1 MKYLGLVLVALL
13 AVQARS
19 AQAACGYES
28 CHATK
33 PNMINIHLVPHS
45 HDDVGWLKTVDQYFY
60 GHKNNIQHAGVQYII
75 DTVVSELVKNPDRRF
90 IQVETSFFAK
100 WWAEQSETGK
110 EIVKKLVN
118 EGRLQFTNGAWSMND
133 EAAVNYQSVIDQF
146 ALGLKFLDD
155 TFGVCGRP
163 TVGWQID
170 PFGHSREQ
178 ASLYAQMGYDG
189 EFFSRMDHNDK
200 GRRMI
205 DRDLE
210 MVWEASESLSDAKLF
225 TGLLYTFYW
234 DTPGF
239 CFDVHCS
246 DDPIIDADSYDNNVK
261 SRVDDFIAYAATV
274 AEKFRTNHIMIPMG
288 GDFQYEDAEVNYKN
302 MDKLIKYIN
311 ARQSSGSNYNI
322 IYSTPACY
330 LNSVHQS
337 VQSYPNK
344 TQDFFPYASDSN
356 SFWTGYFSSRPTQ
369 KRFER
374 DGNHMLQVAK
384 ELSVFADLSS
394 EQQKENLNYLR
405 QIMGVMQHHDAITGT
420 EKQAVSDDYDRLLY
434 DAILG
439 GESVSRDALRKLT
452 NLPNGEFESCLNL
465 NISECNFAKDNADN
479 LVVTLYNPLAHT
491 TNQYVRLPVKN
502 ENFQVTDSKGRVVAS
517 EVVPLSAQVVALPFR
532 DSDTQYELVF
542 KATVDKIAN
551 YYVKKVDSKA
561 IVEPEMDEEVPKRF
575 QKVHSLKTDAE
586 TREDG
591 ETVVQTSVSDY
602 SMYLIYIFLIFLYHI
617 LQTVK
622 IVIDNNS
629 GLLKTVEM
637 NGVSSNIVQS
647 FGDYRT
653 YDSGAY
659 LFRQYNQG
667 DFVVQDGDVEFSVHE
682 GKLVKEVH
690 QKFNDYT
697 SQVIRLYEGKDTVEF
712 EWLVG
717 PVPRDEEFGHEIVTI
732 FSSDIESN
740 GVFYTDANGR
750 ELLKREKDKREGF
763 NSELDRQ
770 PTAGNYYPI
779 TSRIAL
785 QDNNKRLAILND
797 RAQGGSSMQN
807 GQIELMLHRR
817 LTRDDGL
824 GVSETLNEEKY
835 GQPLIARGKVF
846 LVLNAADESTAA
858 EREWEKEHHLPL
870 WKFFSKNSGSTS
882 SPAKSVPSFDEF
894 PKSVHLLTLEP
905 WNEGEVLL
913 RVENYMDHI
922 EGKVV
927 SFNIRPLF
935 DYLNG
940 AEIRETTL
948 DGNLPLSDMKRFK
961 FHAEGSGARG
971 SEPEYYTSSHTP
983 LAVDASQE
991 DSDFSVT
998 LKPMQIRTFIVKTK

>member
-1 MKYLGLVLVALL
+1 K
-13 AVQARS
+13 
-19 AQAACGYES
+19 S
-28 CHATK
+28 CHETK
-33 PNMINIHLVPHS
+33 PNMVNIHLVPHS

-75 DTVVSELVKNPDRRF
+75 DTVVSELIKNPDRRF
-90 IQVETSFFAK
+90 IQVETSFFSK

-200 GRRMI
+200 GRRMN
-205 DRDLE
+205 DKALE
-210 MVWEASESLSDAKLF
+210 MIWDASESLSDVKLF

-239 CFDVHCS
+239 CFDVNCS
-246 DDPIIDADSYDNNVK
+246 DDPIIDGDSYDNNVK

-274 AEKFRTNHIMIPMG
+274 AEKFRTNHIMVPMG
-288 GDFQYEDAEVNYKN
+288 GDFHYEDAEINYKN
-302 MDKLIKYIN
+302 MDKLIKYVN
-311 ARQSSGSNYNI
+311 ERQLSGSRYNI

-344 TQDFFPYASDSN
+344 TQDFFPYGSNTN

-394 EQQKENLNYLR
+394 DEQKQKLNYLR

-491 TNQYVRLPVKN
+491 TKQYVRLPVKN

-551 YYVKKVDSKA
+551 YYVKKVDS
-561 IVEPEMDEEVPKRF
+561 E
-575 QKVHSLKTDAE
+575 SLVQSTQVKKSLNGT
-586 TREDG
+586 TRDDG
-591 ETVVQTSVSDY
+591 ETVVQTST
-602 SMYLIYIFLIFLYHI
+602 I
-617 LQTVK
+617 K
-622 IVIDNNS
+622 IVIDNTS
-629 GLLKTVEM
+629 GLLKKVEM
-637 NGVSSNIVQS
+637 NGVSENIEQS
-647 FGDYRT
+647 FGVYNT

-667 DFVVQDGDVEFSVHE
+667 GFEIQKDGVEFSVHE
-682 GKLVKEVH
+682 GKQVKEVH
-690 QKFNDYT
+690 QKFNDYI
-697 SQVIRLYEGKDTVEF
+697 SQVIRLYEGKETVEF

-717 PVPRDEEFGHEIVTI
+717 PIPRDDDFGNEIVTV
-732 FSSDIESN
+732 FSSEIQSN

-750 ELLKREKDKREGF
+750 ELLKREKGKREDF
-763 NSELDRQ
+763 TSELDVQ

-882 SPAKSVPSFDEF
+882 SPAKSLPSFEDF

-905 WNEGEVLL
+905 WNDGEVLM
-913 RVENYMDHI
+913 RVENFMDHI
-922 EGKVV
+922 EGNVV
-927 SFNIRPLF
+927 SLNIRPLF

-961 FHAEGSGARG
+961 FHTEGSGPKG
-971 SEPEYYTSSHTP
+971 SEPEYFTSSHTP
-983 LAVDASQE
+983 LAADASYE
-991 DSDFSVT
+991 VADFAVT
-998 LKPMQIRTFIVKTK
+998 LHPMQIRTFIIKIK